1 MSKAAF
7 TLLVLLSMAG
17 AVLLFVPL
25 PNPEMATMAKVLF
38 VVLLGAFVVALAL
51 GRRFKFDP
59 VLRSSIR

>member
-7 TLLVLLSMAG
+7 TLLVLLSLAG
-17 AVLLFVPL
+17 AALLFVPL
-25 PNPEMATMAKVLF
+25 PEALVTMAKVLF
-38 VVLLGAFVVALAL
+38 AVLLGAFMVALAL